1 MATMTDIAKLAG
13 VSIATVSRVL
23 NYDETLSASGET
35 RRKIFEIAESLDYTK
50 HKQKATKKTGKIA
63 IVQWNTEEEELN
75 DIYYMS
81 IRIGAENRAREHGI
95 EISTLYELDKIAQ
108 TTIDGIL
115 AIGKFTME
123 QVEQLKEI
131 HPHICFVDTD
141 YRLNKYDSVVIDFV
155 QSTREVI
162 DYFIAGGHTNIGFIG
177 AEERSE
183 IDGSMNDPRSVAYA
197 EYMKERRLYA
207 KQNMFVVG
215 GRFDVPSGYEQMKQ
229 AIEQL
234 GNELPTAFFVA
245 NDPMAIGCLR
255 ALSEARIAVPER
267 VSIVGFNDISV
278 SQYVSP
284 ALSTIR
290 VYTEF
295 MGEEGMDMLIERM
308 NGRKHAKRTILETDL
323 ILRESSK

>member
-108 TTIDGIL
+108 ATIDGIL
-115 AIGKFTME
+115 AIGKFTLE

-183 IDGSMNDPRSVAYA
+183 INGSMNDPRSVAYVQ
-197 EYMKERRLYA
+197 YMKERQLYL

-229 AIEQL
+229 AIELL
-234 GNELPTAFFVA
+234 GDELPTAFFVA

-255 ALSEARIAVPER
+255 ALSEAEIAVPER

>member
-1 MATMTDIAKLAG
+1 MATMTDIAKQAG

-108 TTIDGIL
+108 ATIDGIL
-115 AIGKFTME
+115 AIGKFTLE

-183 IDGSMNDPRSVAYA
+183 IDGSMNDPRSVAYV
-197 EYMKERRLYA
+197 EYMKERQLYA

-234 GNELPTAFFVA
+234 GEELPTAFFVA

-255 ALSEARIAVPER
+255 ALSEAGIAVPER

-323 ILRESSK
+323 VLRESSR

>member
-81 IRIGAENRAREHGI
+81 IRIGAENRTREHGI

-108 TTIDGIL
+108 ATIDGIL
-115 AIGKFTME
+115 AIGKFTLE

-183 IDGSMNDPRSVAYA
+183 IDGSMNDPRSVAYV
-197 EYMKERRLYA
+197 EYMKERQLYA

-234 GNELPTAFFVA
+234 GEQLPTAFFVA

-255 ALSEARIAVPER
+255 ALSEAGIAVPER

-284 ALSTIR
+284 ALSTVR

>member
-108 TTIDGIL
+108 ATIDGIL
-115 AIGKFTME
+115 AIGKFTLE

-183 IDGSMNDPRSVAYA
+183 IDGSMNDPRSVAYV
-197 EYMKERRLYA
+197 EYMKERQLYA

-234 GNELPTAFFVA
+234 GEELPTAFFVA

-255 ALSEARIAVPER
+255 ALSEAGIAVPER

-295 MGEEGMDMLIERM
+295 MGEEGMDMLVERM

>member
-108 TTIDGIL
+108 ATIDGIL
-115 AIGKFTME
+115 AIGKFTLE

-183 IDGSMNDPRSVAYA
+183 IDGSMNDPRSVAYV
-197 EYMKERRLYA
+197 EYMKERQLYA

-234 GNELPTAFFVA
+234 GDELPTAFFVA

-255 ALSEARIAVPER
+255 ALSEAGIAVPER

-323 ILRESSK
+323 VLRESSR

>member
-108 TTIDGIL
+108 ATIDGIL
-115 AIGKFTME
+115 AIGKFTLE

-162 DYFIAGGHTNIGFIG
+162 DYFIASGHTNIGFIG

-183 IDGSMNDPRSVAYA
+183 IDGSMNDPRSVAYV
-197 EYMKERRLYA
+197 EYMKERQLYA

-234 GNELPTAFFVA
+234 GEELPTAFFVA

-255 ALSEARIAVPER
+255 ALSEAGIAVPER

-323 ILRESSK
+323 VLRESSR